1 MNPPRM
7 SAAPDGKSEL
17 GQALATCRSAFIG
30 VGLLSAMLNVLYLT
44 GSFFMLEVYDR
55 VLPSRS
61 VPTLIGLAI
70 LALALYLFQGAVDT
84 LRGRILTRIGG
95 AIDEALG
102 ARAFQ
107 AVTRLPLLAG
117 NVDSIQPSRDLDT
130 VRGFLSSLGPTALFD
145 LVWMPLYLGICF
157 AFHPAIGWTAIAGGV
172 ILVVLTLLT
181 ERLTR
186 KSVKEA
192 SLLASQRNGL
202 AEAYRR
208 NAEVLRAM
216 GMEGRMGRAWG
227 EVNQAYKSAQQRAAD
242 VTGALGSASKMLRM
256 VLQSG
261 VLAVGAYLVINQE
274 ATAGII
280 IASSILTSRALA
292 PIELAIAQWKGFI
305 SARQSWARLDQ
316 VLRSLP
322 AEGAVLDLPAPE
334 KMLTV
339 ENVAIAAPSGRNLIV
354 QDASLRLLAGQGLGV
369 IGPSA
374 SGKSSLIRA
383 MVGAWVPVRGAVR
396 LDGATL
402 QQWTSDRLGR
412 HIGYLPQD
420 VQLFSGS
427 IAQNIARFD
436 PEATAEKII
445 AAAKVAGVHEI
456 IVRLPG
462 GYEANV
468 GDAGQA
474 LSAGQRQR
482 VGLARALYG
491 DPFLVVLDEPNS
503 NLDAEGEDALTKA
516 IFAVRERGGIAVVV
530 AHRPSALI
538 AVDLVLMMQDG
549 RVQAFGSKDEVLGR
563 VLLRPVPTNDSVAAG
578 QPPKLA
584 PTVAGAA

>member
-1 MNPPRM
+1 M